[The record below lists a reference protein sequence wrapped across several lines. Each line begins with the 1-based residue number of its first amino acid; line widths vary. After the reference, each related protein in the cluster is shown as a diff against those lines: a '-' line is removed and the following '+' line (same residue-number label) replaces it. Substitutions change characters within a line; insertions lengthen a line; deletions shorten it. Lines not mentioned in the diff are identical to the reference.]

1 MGDLIQPWHLIVLSI
16 LGLPIAF
23 VFLVL
28 PFWFICKKA
37 GFSPWMSLLNLIP
50 LGNTV
55 LVFILAFADWKA
67 APASQMAW
75 TPRYPSQPPV
85 PPQG

>member
-1 MGDLIQPWHLIVLSI
+1 MGDLLQPWHLIVLSI
-16 LGLPIAF
+16 IGLPFAF

-28 PFWFICKKA
+28 PFWFICRKA

-55 LVFILAFADWKA
+55 LVFILAFAQWKA
-67 APASQMAW
+67 APAPQMAW
-75 TPRYPSQPPV
+75 TPPY
-85 PPQG
+85 PPQGPTTPRT